1 MFHAILFAG
10 SIHLDILRFSKIY
23 PNKPLSLSHKLVVI
37 RKVNECFSDLDV
49 ASRDEVILAILILA
63 SHEAINR
70 PAGKDNPFNSP
81 LKNAQ
86 WLNIYSAVSHVREH
100 MDAVLSLVTRRGGLE
115 NIKLFGLADVI
126 SS

>member
-1 MFHAILFAG
+1 M
-10 SIHLDILRFSKIY
+10 
-23 PNKPLSLSHKLVVI
+23 
-37 RKVNECFSDLDV
+37 